1 MNELFDTVSQ
11 FLAKRPGL
19 LSLVGLLFIIINLIL
34 HLILGNEIW
43 LTSSNLLLHIGLIV
57 AILGLLLI
65 KPLQ

>member
-1 MNELFDTVSQ
+1 MNELFDSTSD

-19 LSLVGLLFIIINLIL
+19 LPLLGMLLILINLLL
-34 HLILGNEIW
+34 HLIFGLGNW
-43 LTSSNLLLHIGLIV
+43 FTNTNFLLHIGLIM